1 MDGDQAQAQAILSD
15 MTEVNCTYVLRVTKA
30 TASIDGS
37 FNSLSCNC
45 DSQTRLLEGLMPNQ
59 PLFKFR
65 KTQLLRSVCIHLTT
79 LGRRHSERNNS
90 FRDTLRPPGRVTE

>member
-65 KTQLLRSVCIHLTT
+65 KTQLSIAA
-79 LGRRHSERNNS
+79 GRRGQNPLKSALKGT
-90 FRDTLRPPGRVTE
+90 FY